1 MTSARY
7 GSLPF
12 KEQLEF
18 FRQKTNIPT
27 ASWVDVYAQ
36 QHDLGFM
43 VAGARGQVL
52 TDFRAL
58 IDKQLAEGITLH
70 QFRQQFDELVQRTGW
85 AYNGGRNWRT
95 RVIYETNLRQSY
107 HAGREAQMADP
118 ELRQRRPYGLYR
130 HGGSSD
136 PRPEHLAWNGLVL
149 PLDDPWWQTHSPQN
163 GWGCKCKKYTLSE
176 ADVQR
181 MGLKVAEHA
190 PAIEWEDRLIGQ
202 RGPNPQTV
210 RVPKGIDPGFEYA
223 PGASR
228 YARQLQLA
236 LTRTQQL
243 PAALAA
249 TETQALLGLSRST
262 TELRQHWQQ
271 WLQGWQNDPVVRGRQ
286 FTAGALSGKVVREL
300 GARGIE
306 PVTAA
311 ILITDA
317 GIRHILRD
325 VKQDAKTKSG
335 ASKGLAAAELA
346 QLPDI
351 LAQPQ
356 AILWDTKKQNLLYVF
371 PAQENRSGKLT
382 VEVNYVVKTRDEQ
395 SQRQKVQ
402 VNSVVSGG
410 QVERYNL
417 AGSQYEL
424 LEGSLDD

>member
-1 MTSARY
+1 MDIEFREAAKGTSD
-7 GSLPF
+7 PF
-12 KEQLEF
+12 MLMM
-18 FRQKTNIPT
+18 
-27 ASWVDVYAQ
+27 SWCERTQSKAI
-36 QHDLGFM
+36 LG
-43 VAGARGQVL
+43 GTL
-52 TDFRAL
+52 TS
-58 IDKQLAEGITLH
+58 G
-70 QFRQQFDELVQRTGW
+70 TGW

-118 ELRQRRPYGLYR
+118 ELRKRRPYGLYR

-181 MGLKVAEHA
+181 MGLKVAERA

-228 YARQLQLA
+228 YARQLQQA

-249 TETQALLGLSRST
+249 TETQALLGLSRSS

-271 WLQGWQNDPVVRGRQ
+271 WLRQYQQDPVARGRQ
-286 FTAGALSGKVVREL
+286 FVAGALSSALVEQLKQRGKE
-300 GARGIE
+300 AA
-306 PVTAA
+306 TAA
-311 ILITDA
+311 IVVTDA
-317 GIRHILRD
+317 GLRHILRD
-325 VKQDAKTKSG
+325 VKQQARTQAGEVKANS
-335 ASKGLAAAELA
+335 AADLER
-346 QLPDI
+346 LPD
-351 LAQPQ
+351 LLSQPQ
-356 AILWDTKKQNLLYVF
+356 AILWDTQKNNLLYVY
-371 PAQENRSGKLT
+371 PASSGRSGKLT
-382 VEVNYVVKTRDEQ
+382 VEVNYQIKTRDPQ
-395 SQRQKVQ
+395 GQRQRME
-402 VNSVVSGG
+402 VNSVVSAGTTDAWSVKG
-410 QVERYNL
+410 RRYV
-417 AGSQYEL
+417 L
-424 LEGSLDD
+424 LQGHLDD